1 MFHFP
6 KLILGNALLQG
17 KQILG
22 LDAVCF
28 IQDLSPAVFTSCF
41 CSKKYQL
48 ISRKQY
54 VMVSFSIGK
63 QEIGLFIV
71 FCYDLFFVLQLC
83 RREYGCKVMFQGFA
97 CTGFA
102 TVKNDIRE
110 FNQFLTASLH
120 YS

>member
-17 KQILG
+17 KQILS
-22 LDAVCF
+22 LDAVCL

-54 VMVSFSIGK
+54 VMVSFSIWK

-102 TVKNDIRE
+102 TVEATYN
-110 FNQFLTASLH
+110 
-120 YS
+120 